1 MELNRRNFL
10 KQTAAAGVLAMGAGT
25 ILGACGGSIKRAD
38 LAAVEKNVTSVPDLD
53 ACRIRILYYAS
64 LAPSGHNAQ
73 PWFVKIKSLNNWI
86 VGIHPERV
94 LPAVDPNNRN
104 ALLSIGAFV
113 ENLSVAAGVL
123 GFETK
128 VKIIANDPFDKEILK
143 ITLRESNKIEYPGER
158 ITKRM
163 TVKNGYIQN
172 EIKSNDIRI
181 LSKGLKGRLHYFPRG
196 NEHAKCIQEETIE
209 AFRIQTNRD
218 KAQAEL
224 VKWMRLENNVA
235 EKYRDGITV
244 AGMDIQGIKG
254 WFVRNFLN
262 PEDFMKPSFRKQGI
276 DHIAKLALQ
285 GGGWLIIT
293 GKGHGV
299 ADLIETGR
307 KFEQMALMAREHMI
321 GIHPMTM
328 CLEEKSGQ
336 KKIAENH
343 HSSMIPHFIL
353 RVSYL
358 KKYPDPVSLRRP
370 VSWFV
375 S

>member
-1 MELNRRNFL
+1 MELNRRSFL
-10 KQTAAAGVLAMGAGT
+10 KRTVAAGVLAMGAGT

-38 LAAVEKNVTSVPDLD
+38 LAAVEKDVTSFPDLD
-53 ACRIRILYYAS
+53 ACRIRILHYAS

-94 LPAVDPNNRN
+94 LPAVDPNNRK

-143 ITLRESNKIEYPGER
+143 ITLKESKKIEYPIER

-163 TVKNGYIQN
+163 TVKNGYLPK
-172 EIKSNDIRI
+172 EININDIRI

-196 NEHAKCIQEETIE
+196 TEHAKCIEEGTIE
-209 AFRIQTNRD
+209 TFRIQTNRD
-218 KAQAEL
+218 EAQAEL
-224 VKWMRLENNVA
+224 VKWIRLENNMA
-235 EKYRDGITV
+235 EKYRDGLTV
-244 AGMDIQGIKG
+244 AGMEIQGIKG
-254 WFVRNFLN
+254 WFVRNFIK
-262 PEDFMKPSFRKQGI
+262 PDDFMKPSFRKQGI
-276 DHIAKLALQ
+276 DHNAKFALQ
-285 GGGWLIIT
+285 GGGWFIIT
-293 GKGHGV
+293 SKGRGV
-299 ADLIETGR
+299 ADIIETGR
-307 KFEQMALMAREHMI
+307 KFEKMALMAREHMI
-321 GIHPMTM
+321 GIHPMTQYI
-328 CLEEKSGQ
+328 EEKSGQ
-336 KKIAENH
+336 KKITENH
-343 HSSMIPHFIL
+343 HSSMIPQFVL
-353 RVSYL
+353 RVGYL

>member
-1 MELNRRNFL
+1 MELNRRSFL
-10 KQTAAAGVLAMGAGT
+10 KRTVAAGVLAMGAGT
-25 ILGACGGSIKRAD
+25 ILGACGGSIKRSD
-38 LAAVEKNVTSVPDLD
+38 LAAVKKDVTSVPDLD
-53 ACRIRILYYAS
+53 ACGIRILHYAS

-94 LPAVDPNNRN
+94 LPAVDQNNRE

-143 ITLRESNKIEYPGER
+143 ITLKESKKIEYPIER

-163 TVKNGYIQN
+163 TVKNGYLQN
-172 EIKSNDIRI
+172 EIESNDIRI

-196 NEHAKCIQEETIE
+196 TEHANCIQEGAIET
-209 AFRIQTNRD
+209 FRIQTNRD

-224 VKWMRLENNVA
+224 VKWMRLENNMA

-254 WFVRNFLN
+254 WFVRNFLK
-262 PEDFMKPSFRKQGI
+262 PEDFMKPAFRKQGI
-276 DHIAKLALQ
+276 DHTAKLASQ

-293 GKGHGV
+293 SKGRGV

-321 GIHPMTM
+321 GIHPMTQY
-328 CLEEKSGQ
+328 LEEKSGQ
-336 KKIAENH
+336 RKVAENH
-343 HSSMIPHFIL
+343 DSSMIPHFVL
-353 RVSYL
+353 RVGYL